1 MTANKIKDFFEIK
14 TIIAQ
19 DIKSTME
26 SMDVNLSSVTTEE
39 LDKKFTRLVQLQLKI
54 EYTDVQIDELIDSL
68 DDEDKITFKKLLRN
82 QYENVETS
90 EYAFLHEVL
99 KNYATLIKEL
109 IALNKRL
116 AEAFEVERKK
126 AQKNIQLVKKLKESK
141 SYGSDIP
148 PMPRLSIRV

>member
-14 TIIAQ
+14 TIIAH
-19 DIKSTME
+19 DIKATME
-26 SMDVNLSSVTTEE
+26 SMDVNLSNVSTEE
-39 LDKKFTRLVQLQLKI
+39 LDEKFAKLVQFQLKI

-68 DDEDKITFKKLLRN
+68 GEDDQITFKKLLRN

-90 EYAFLHEVL
+90 KYAFLHEVL

-116 AEAFEVERKK
+116 ADAFEVERKK
-126 AQKNIQLVKKLKESK
+126 AQKNIQLVRKLKESK
-141 SYGSDIP
+141 SYGTDIP
-148 PMPRLSIRV
+148 QMPRLSIRV